1 MSTSDDPKEKKDGTS
16 LGPLLKRKGLSGA
29 ELSKVSGLSESK
41 IKRIVNL
48 ITPLES
54 CSYETLRT
62 LADCFGIPTVD
73 DFIKVAKESADYS
86 RTEKMDA
93 IIRRLATHE
102 ANSGKISWTDMWDVL
117 KEAKKRHHFSAAS
130 IEKKKKLFLVVFKDQ
145 TPDKILLSFGLTE
158 IHAPD
163 GELLYE
169 IQS

>member
-48 ITPLES
+48 ITPLEA

-62 LADCFGIPTVD
+62 LADC
-73 DFIKVAKESADYS
+73 YS

-102 ANSGKISWTDMWDVL
+102 ANSGRISWTDMWDVL
-117 KEAKKRHHFSAAS
+117 KEAKKRHHFSEAS

-145 TPDKILLSFGLTE
+145 APDKILLSFGLTE
-158 IHAPD
+158 LHAPD